1 MPCLHSKK
9 PKGRGVLCSIQS
21 GPGLQNSARLKCYI
35 PLSQLS
41 FQVASFCHRTAVAAP
56 GFTFWLL
63 LLKGIRGAP
72 FHHHLLRVKTFPGG
86 SPFLNASLWV
96 SWAWM
101 VSQCPPERWPG
112 GGIAI
117 IRGQLRSTLK
127 PRLPCQMDSPF
138 TRLGDW
144 RSTRV
149 CWMPTSPCWNAYTT
163 SRLPLSTGTRS
174 LPGLNSD
181 TAPAGH
187 STRLLQKLERLW
199 ILSMGPLRAPMSLSP
214 SSGSDTPALHHP
226 TETDCLPSDSLFQQ
240 ELKPC
245 SDATFIAVYL
255 KKQVDMTNSC
265 AQS

>member
-9 PKGRGVLCSIQS
+9 PKGRAVLCSIQS
-21 GPGLQNSARLKCYI
+21 GPGLQNSARFKCYI
-35 PLSQLS
+35 PLGQLS
-41 FQVASFCHRTAVAAP
+41 FQVASFCHRTAVAAR

-101 VSQCPPERWPG
+101 VSQCPPEHWSG

-127 PRLPCQMDSPF
+127 PRLPCQMESPF
-138 TRLGDW
+138 TQLGDW

-163 SRLPLSTGTRS
+163 FRLHTLLTWLELWHCTHWPFHEASPEIREALNPQYGPTPCTNEFVTQLGFWHPCAPSPHWDWLLTQWQSVTTRVK
-174 LPGLNSD
+174 
-181 TAPAGH
+181 T
-187 STRLLQKLERLW
+187 LLRCNFY
-199 ILSMGPLRAPMSLSP
+199 S
-214 SSGSDTPALHHP
+214 
-226 TETDCLPSDSLFQQ
+226 SLFK
-240 ELKPC
+240 EASWYDK
-245 SDATFIAVYL
+245 
-255 KKQVDMTNSC
+255 
-265 AQS
+265 